1 MKKRRLKTKLVA
13 LSVVLILAA
22 LSVYGTLAYFTA
34 QGHRPERHH
43 HRRYQDRP
51 GGADAHSGR

>member
-1 MKKRRLKTKLVA
+1 MKKRRLKTKLLA

-34 QGHRPERHH
+34 
-43 HRRYQDRP
+43 
-51 GGADAHSGR
+51 

>member
-1 MKKRRLKTKLVA
+1 MKKRSLKTKLLA

-22 LSVYGTLAYFTA
+22 LSVYGTLAYFTS
-34 QGHRPERHH
+34 QGTARNACHR
-43 HRRYQDRP
+43 RRYQDRP